1 MKILITGV
9 LGHIGSNLANALSS
23 AYDVY
28 GVDIYPE
35 HGLGNITYNQLDI
48 TDKKFTQ
55 YLQNNA
61 FNAIINCAVLD
72 RTSKDQ
78 ASLDQ
83 LVKNDVQGTRNLM
96 DAVVKS
102 GSCPQL
108 IYCSSAEV
116 YPNNQ
121 NGVSVDTE
129 TGPQTTYGVANLL
142 CEELFRYYSRV
153 WNIPVAIFRLF
164 DVYGGTSDKSEIAEM
179 VHAINNGEQF
189 PIYNSGEYI
198 RDWIHVDTVT
208 AIIRKCISMMPVT
221 GTWLVG
227 SAMPINAKAILT
239 DKFLVEKVLKTD
251 KAFSLKSGISG
262 THFGY
267 SRDMSVYNDF
277 NIAAVDDLHANVDK
291 MLRKKYE

>member
-23 AYDVY
+23 ACDVY
-28 GVDIYPE
+28 GVDVYPE

-48 TDKKFTQ
+48 TDKKFAQ
-55 YLQNNA
+55 HLKNNA
-61 FNAIINCAVLD
+61 FDAIINCVATERNLED
-72 RTSKDQ
+72 R

-83 LVKNDVQGTRNLM
+83 LVKNDVQGTRNLI
-96 DAVVKS
+96 DAIANS
-102 GSCPQL
+102 GSRPQL
-108 IYCSSAEV
+108 VYCSSAEV

-129 TGPQTTYGVANLL
+129 TGPQTVYGITSLL
-142 CEELFRYYSRV
+142 CEELLRYYSRV

-189 PIYNSGEYI
+189 PIYNSGRYI
-198 RDWIHVDTVT
+198 RDWVHIDTVT
-208 AIIRKCISMMPVT
+208 AILRKCISMMPVN

-227 SAMPINAKAILT
+227 SAMPINAKALLT
-239 DKFLVEKVLKTD
+239 DKFLVEQVLKTD
-251 KAFSLKSGISG
+251 KVFFLKSTNP

-291 MLRKKYE
+291 MFRKKYE